1 MGHLLYLIGNVSKSN
16 FREYEK
22 QSKNMGKGSFAYAW
36 VLDST
41 NEEVFYNILQRRRG
55 VTTDIA
61 LRSFETKDRIITI
74 LDAPGHKD
82 YVSNMI
88 SGTSQAH
95 AAILVVSASTDE
107 FESGISS
114 QGQTQEHAILARSL
128 GIKQLIVAV
137 NKLDTVLYS
146 ESRYEEVVKVVKG
159 YLKEWGFKESFVK
172 YIYFI

>member
-1 MGHLLYLIGNVSKSN
+1 
-16 FREYEK
+16 
-22 QSKNMGKGSFAYAW
+22 
-36 VLDST
+36 
-41 NEEVFYNILQRRRG
+41 
-55 VTTDIA
+55 
-61 LRSFETKDRIITI
+61 
-74 LDAPGHKD
+74 
-82 YVSNMI
+82 MI

-146 ESRYEEVVKVVKG
+146 ESRYKEVVKVVKG